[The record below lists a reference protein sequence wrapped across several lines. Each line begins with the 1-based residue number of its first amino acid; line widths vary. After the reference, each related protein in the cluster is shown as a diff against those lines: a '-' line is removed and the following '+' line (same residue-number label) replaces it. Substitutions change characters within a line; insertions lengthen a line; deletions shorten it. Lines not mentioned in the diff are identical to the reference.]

1 MINTMCRFASILGI
15 AIVFAL
21 SYTFF
26 LVATHVY
33 MLIVARF
40 NKVPFLA
47 EVLIPSSSSTD

>member
-1 MINTMCRFASILGI
+1 MRNTMCRFASILGI

-33 MLIVARF
+33 MLIIARF
-40 NKVPFLA
+40 IKVPF
-47 EVLIPSSSSTD
+47 